1 MKHLERCKS
10 KVSQMTQHIFNSVF
24 PLRQLNIIVFTI
36 ERTFETEDMDE
47 HIMTSL
53 AFRSDLFYTSSFRRT

>member
-1 MKHLERCKS
+1 
-10 KVSQMTQHIFNSVF
+10 MTQHIFNSVF

-53 AFRSDLFYTSSFRRT
+53 AFRYL